1 MQPGGLGVD
10 IYNLTKYTRSN
21 QNTCINQ
28 KPQVKPGDVIA
39 RGDVLADGPSTDMGE
54 LALGQ
59 NMLIAF
65 MPWNGYNFEDSILI
79 SERVVQEDRFTTI
92 HIEELTCVA
101 RDTKL
106 GSEEISSDI
115 PNVKESALA
124 KLDSTG
130 IVHIGAEVRA
140 GDILVG
146 KVTPKGERSQSP
158 EEKLL
163 RAIFGEKASD
173 VKDSSL
179 RVPAGMDGTVV
190 DVRVYTRDGVEK
202 DARAKE
208 IEAMEIAS
216 IAKNIKDQLRVF
228 ENDIYERVA
237 RLLLGQ
243 AVKKAP
249 KRKAGDLVDQ
259 ALLDE
264 LKPEQW
270 FDLRL
275 QDGDISEQLDGMHQL
290 LLDKRRE
297 LQDYYEEKKA
307 KFSQGD
313 DLAPGVL
320 KMVKV
325 YLAVKRR
332 LQPGDKM
339 AGRHGNKGVVSRIVP
354 VEDMPYMDDGT
365 PVDICL
371 NPLGVPSRMNIGQV
385 LETHLG
391 WAARGIG
398 LRIGEMLDQ
407 KGKSTKPLRAYL
419 NEVYNH
425 DGQRESL
432 DSLSDADFIALCQN
446 LRAGVPM
453 ATPVFDGAK
462 ETEVQKMLELA
473 GLPKTGQTR
482 LYDGRTGE
490 PFDREVTVGYMYML
504 KLNHLVDDKMHAR
517 STGPYSLVTQQP
529 LGGRAQFGGQRF
541 GEMEVWALE
550 AYGAAYTL
558 QEMLTVKSD
567 DVEGRTKMY
576 KNIVD
581 GNLQIDPGMPESFN
595 VLTKEI
601 KALAINIDLEQE

>member
-1 MQPGGLGVD
+1 M
-10 IYNLTKYTRSN
+10 
-21 QNTCINQ
+21 
-28 KPQVKPGDVIA
+28 
-39 RGDVLADGPSTDMGE
+39 
-54 LALGQ
+54 
-59 NMLIAF
+59 
-65 MPWNGYNFEDSILI
+65 
-79 SERVVQEDRFTTI
+79 
-92 HIEELTCVA
+92 
-101 RDTKL
+101 
-106 GSEEISSDI
+106 
-115 PNVKESALA
+115 
-124 KLDSTG
+124 
-130 IVHIGAEVRA
+130 
-140 GDILVG
+140 
-146 KVTPKGERSQSP
+146 
-158 EEKLL
+158 

-202 DARAKE
+202 DTRAKE

-259 ALLDE
+259 VLLDE

-354 VEDMPYMDDGT
+354 VEDMP
-365 PVDICL
+365 
-371 NPLGVPSRMNIGQV
+371 
-385 LETHLG
+385 
-391 WAARGIG
+391 
-398 LRIGEMLDQ
+398 
-407 KGKSTKPLRAYL
+407 
-419 NEVYNH
+419 
-425 DGQRESL
+425 
-432 DSLSDADFIALCQN
+432 
-446 LRAGVPM
+446 
-453 ATPVFDGAK
+453 
-462 ETEVQKMLELA
+462 
-473 GLPKTGQTR
+473 
-482 LYDGRTGE
+482 
-490 PFDREVTVGYMYML
+490 
-504 KLNHLVDDKMHAR
+504 
-517 STGPYSLVTQQP
+517 
-529 LGGRAQFGGQRF
+529 
-541 GEMEVWALE
+541 
-550 AYGAAYTL
+550 
-558 QEMLTVKSD
+558 
-567 DVEGRTKMY
+567 
-576 KNIVD
+576 
-581 GNLQIDPGMPESFN
+581 
-595 VLTKEI
+595 
-601 KALAINIDLEQE
+601 